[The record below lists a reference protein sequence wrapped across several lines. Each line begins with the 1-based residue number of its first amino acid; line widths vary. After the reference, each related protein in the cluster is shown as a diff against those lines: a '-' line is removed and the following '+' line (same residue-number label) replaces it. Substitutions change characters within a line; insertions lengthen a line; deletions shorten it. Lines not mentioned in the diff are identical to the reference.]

1 MNEQQQS
8 PLPAGRWGDGQGE
21 GPSPAAMTTPHPNP
35 LPARRGEGTRRACIA
50 VAALALIVL
59 AGACK
64 KKEDVAANINAA
76 NRVSVRP
83 VRLYFESPQMLL
95 EAETR
100 NIALPESPAAAI
112 PMVVRELMKGPARP
126 PLGRVFPADT
136 VVRGAYL
143 LPGGTVIVD
152 LGGAT
157 LTQGWGTGS
166 HDELMSAYALVQTLT
181 ANFADA
187 RRVRIVV
194 NGTPAETLAGHVAL
208 SGSLVPWPALVD
220 PRFR

>member
-1 MNEQQQS
+1 MK
-8 PLPAGRWGDGQGE
+8 RF
-21 GPSPAAMTTPHPNP
+21 
-35 LPARRGEGTRRACIA
+35 A
-50 VAALALIVL
+50 VAALILLII
-59 AGACK
+59 ACGK
-64 KKEDVAANINAA
+64 KNETAANLAAA
-76 NRVSVRP
+76 NKVTVRP
-83 VRLYFESPQMLL
+83 VRLYFETPDMLL
-95 EAETR
+95 GAETR
-100 NIALPESPAAAI
+100 NVALPESPAAAM
-112 PMVVRELMKGPARP
+112 PMVVRELMKGPSKP

-136 VVRGAYL
+136 VVRGTYL

-152 LGGAT
+152 LGGNT

-194 NGTPAETLAGHVAL
+194 NGTPAETLAGHLSLTRSLTPRAAAL
-208 SGSLVPWPALVD
+208 D